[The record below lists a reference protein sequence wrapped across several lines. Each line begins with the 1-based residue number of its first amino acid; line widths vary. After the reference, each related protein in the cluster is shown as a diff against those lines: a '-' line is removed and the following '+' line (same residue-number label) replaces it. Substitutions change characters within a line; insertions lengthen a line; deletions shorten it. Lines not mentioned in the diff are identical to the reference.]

1 MKKIL
6 RIIFLL
12 TTTGGIIL
20 FLLFFY
26 NTKIIESND
35 SVLNAPST
43 TKFIDIGNEKIAYS
57 EINNQAST
65 TVVFVGG
72 LSAWNGTWER
82 TIRELNN
89 KKNSFNYIAV
99 DLPPFGYSI
108 PSPDKNYFRDTQAE
122 RIEKFIKNKKIN
134 HVILIAHSYGAG
146 PGTEYALRNQEKIK
160 KLILIDG
167 VLNVDEVKTINNRSL
182 VQANFLRNLLIGV
195 LVHNDTFTLSRL
207 KTFVYITDHVDNAL
221 LDIYT
226 RSFDTKN
233 TTERLSGWF
242 RDYTNDPLTYKSN
255 FSTNYKNFS
264 VPVRLIWGDKD
275 TITPI
280 DGTKILLDTVSDIRL
295 ITLNGVGHIPMIE
308 NHTLFDAALLDALNK

>member
-6 RIIFLL
+6 RIVFWLI
-12 TTTGGIIL
+12 TTGIVVL
-20 FLLFFY
+20 FSLFFY
-26 NTKIIESND
+26 NTRIVESND
-35 SVLNAPST
+35 PVSTAPST

-57 EINNQAST
+57 EIENHAST

-89 KKNSFNYIAV
+89 KKNDFNYIAI

-108 PSPDKNYFRDTQAE
+108 PSPEKNYFRDTQAE
-122 RIEKFIKNKKIN
+122 RIVKFIESKKIN
-134 HVILIAHSYGAG
+134 RVIFVAHSYGAG
-146 PGTEYALRNQEKIK
+146 PGTEYALRNQEKIQ
-160 KLILIDG
+160 KLVLIDG
-167 VLNVDEVKTINNRSL
+167 VLNIDKTKTVDEYSL
-182 VQANFLRNLLIGV
+182 AQVDFLRNILVGILI
-195 LVHNDTFTLSRL
+195 HNDTFALSRL
-207 KTFVYITDHVDNAL
+207 KTFVYITDHVDHTL
-221 LDIYT
+221 LDLYT

-242 RDYTNDPLTYKSN
+242 RDYMNDPLTYKSN
-255 FSTNYKNFS
+255 FSASYKNFS